1 MKTVKVLWTDAFSG
15 TGWIS
20 KADLDNEIKSD
31 MAVTS
36 VGMLYYEDKDK
47 VVLIQSINDT
57 EPDGSYVDNYLVI
70 PQHWIMEM
78 IEC

>member
-36 VGMLYYEDKDK
+36 VGMLYYEDKDR

-70 PQHWIMEM
+70 PQHWITE
-78 IEC
+78 ITEC

>member
-1 MKTVKVLWTDAFSG
+1 MKIVKVLWTDAFSG

-20 KADLDNEIKSD
+20 KADLDKEIESD

-47 VVLIQSINDT
+47 VVLIQSINDE

-70 PQHWIMEM
+70 PQHWITEM

>member
-47 VVLIQSINDT
+47 VVLIQSINAE

-78 IEC
+78 TEC